1 MYNTSADYK
10 TAIRSNNR
18 PYDTVEGVIEF
29 ATDNEDLIVN
39 GSNMP
44 NNAITISKQCIDG
57 DELMFGGVFA
67 STLKLSIITDL
78 DRYAFFG
85 ATVTLNYK
93 IQIGTSNNQP
103 VYETIPLGV
112 FTVADAQRPN
122 NIVQLTAYDNMTLL
136 DLGIGGNLISGTLW
150 DIFQR
155 VQLDT
160 GYELG
165 FTESDL
171 NNYPNHEYP
180 LSVGAD
186 QGINTYRDVVKVV
199 CQLLGCFALDDRT
212 GKLALKRFSTTPNLI
227 LGNSLTGVYPWYTL
241 MPADYISNY
250 IGLSVTGMSGT
261 YQAMSSDP
269 TEQGLTMTID
279 DAPAWD
285 MGSTQSLQERTSE
298 LFTYLHSIVYT
309 PCELDMPSDASFD
322 CGDMLALNL
331 RDGTTVNTIIT
342 SYEWKFHQGMS
353 ITSEG
358 ANPYITETLLDQTSQ
373 RILNQAVTKS
383 KLQFVHFTNPK
394 DKTVGS
400 TTPVLVAE
408 AEFTPTTETDA
419 LFVATILVDATVS
432 DITVTSSEQVEV
444 PVKAYNGTTETIVT
458 DINGNPVTLKGLAT
472 NTTTYQRD
480 GKCTATIFYKL
491 NGIRVPNDTYPYTAI
506 EELENGD
513 HIITV
518 SYPLTALAAWQ
529 RFEFDVYMT
538 VDGGSLFLPANTLK
552 ATIFGQ
558 EIDVVNRFGGVIKIE
573 DDIMLANLVGL
584 GAITMG
590 DTLTIST
597 TNAIINTVSD
607 NILLYNISTLEGISI
622 TEGIGE
628 LAPHIYLEG
637 GARINTE
644 SGDYLSTEDGDN
656 LITE

>member
-10 TAIRSNNR
+10 TAIRSNDR
-18 PYDTVEGVIEF
+18 PYDAVEGVIEF

-44 NNAITISKQCIDG
+44 TNAITISKQCIDG

-85 ATVTLNYK
+85 ATITLNYK
-93 IQIGTSNNQP
+93 IQIGTENDEP

-122 NIVQLTAYDNMTLL
+122 KIVQLTAYDKMTLL
-136 DLGIGGNLISGTLW
+136 DSGIGGNLLSGTIW
-150 DIFQR
+150 EVFQR
-155 VQLDT
+155 IELDT
-160 GYELG
+160 TYDLA
-165 FTESDL
+165 FTEADINAL
-171 NNYPNHEYP
+171 PNHEYP
-180 LSVGAD
+180 VSVSAD
-186 QGINTYRDVVKVV
+186 QGINTYRDVVKVL

-227 LGNSLTGVYPWYTL
+227 LGNSTTGVYPWYTL
-241 MPADYISNY
+241 VPADYVSNY

-269 TEQGLTMTID
+269 TEQGLIMNIE

-285 MGSTQSLQERTSE
+285 MGSTESLQERTSE

-322 CGDMLALNL
+322 CGDMLTLNL
-331 RDGTTVNTIIT
+331 RDGTSINTIIT

-358 ANPYITETLLDQTSQ
+358 ANPYLVEALVDPTSQ
-373 RILNQAVTKS
+373 RILNQAVAKS
-383 KLQFVHFTNPK
+383 RLQFVHFTNPK
-394 DKTVGS
+394 IVNVGS
-400 TTPVLVAE
+400 TTPVLVAS

-419 LFVATILVDATVS
+419 LFVATILVNATVA
-432 DITVTSSEQVEV
+432 DITVTSTEEVEV
-444 PVKAYNGTTETIVT
+444 PVKAYDGTTETTIT
-458 DINGNPVTLKGLAT
+458 DIHGNPVSLKGIAT
-472 NTTTYQRD
+472 NTNTYKRD
-480 GKCTATIFYKL
+480 GKCDVSIFYKL
-491 NGIRVPNDTYPYTAI
+491 NGITLPNDTYPYIAI
-506 EELENGD
+506 DEIENGE

-518 SYPLTALAAWQ
+518 SYPLTALTPWQ

-538 VDGGSLFLPANTLK
+538 VSGGSVQLPANTLK

-558 EIDVVNRFGGVIKIE
+558 EIDVVNRFGGVIKIDE
-573 DDIMLANLVGL
+573 EILLTNLVGL
-584 GAITMG
+584 GAVTMG

-607 NILLYNISTLEGISI
+607 NILLYNISSLTGINLYEG
-622 TEGIGE
+622 TGE
-628 LAPHIYLEG
+628 LSPHVYLEG